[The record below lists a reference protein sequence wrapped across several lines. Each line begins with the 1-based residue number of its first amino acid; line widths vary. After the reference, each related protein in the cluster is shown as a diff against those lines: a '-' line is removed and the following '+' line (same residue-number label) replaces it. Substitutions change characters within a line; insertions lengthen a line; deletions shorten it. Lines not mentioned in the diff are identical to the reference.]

1 MLRRKWMR
9 RKPDSVL
16 LRLIELVVELLM
28 VMAGDVWTKITLL
41 TRLIVVR
48 MKLLLLLQ
56 PMMEMEMMRLVVCGS
71 WLVLRFDGAAR

>member
-28 VMAGDVWTKITLL
+28 VVAGDVWTKITLL

-48 MKLLLLLQ
+48 MKLLL
-56 PMMEMEMMRLVVCGS
+56 PMMEMMRLVVCGS
-71 WLVLRFDGAAR
+71 WLVLRFDDAA